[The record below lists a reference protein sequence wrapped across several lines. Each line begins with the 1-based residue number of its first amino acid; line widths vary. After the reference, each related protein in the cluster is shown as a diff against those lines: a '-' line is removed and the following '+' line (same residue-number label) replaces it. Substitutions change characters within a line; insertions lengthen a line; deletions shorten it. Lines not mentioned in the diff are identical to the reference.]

1 LEEFEEMSN
10 YLKTAMLL
18 GLMTGL
24 ILVIG
29 GYLGGSNGM
38 LFALVFAG
46 IMNFA
51 SYFYS
56 DKIALAAY
64 GAREVSAQE
73 APEVYRIVQNLTQ
86 RAGLPMPRVYIIPS
100 AAANAFATGRNPQH
114 AAVAVTE
121 GILRLLNYEELEGV
135 IAHELA
141 HVKNRD
147 ILISSI
153 AATLAGAIMWI
164 AHMARFA
171 ALFGGY
177 GGRDE
182 RENGGVLGYLFTII
196 LAPIAA
202 MLIQLAVSRSREYG
216 ADATGAH
223 FAGNPYGLARALEK
237 LEANSKLRPLQA
249 SESTAHMFIVK
260 PFTGSA
266 ILQLFSTHPP
276 MEKRIERLIGRKGT
290 LSY

>member
-1 LEEFEEMSN
+1 MSN